1 MGCGGSKPYTEE
13 DNGAKARSDAIDAEL
28 KKARSEMRRDVKLLF
43 LGAGESGKTTVIKQ
57 MRLLSQGTYTDTE
70 REDFREFI
78 FINAVQ
84 SAQVLADAFELLG
97 IDVPTDLQPEIEL
110 LLSLGDH
117 PTLTNTQGDMDSR
130 VGMAISK
137 MWKFPGAKEAVDLSH
152 EFQLN
157 DSAPYFFTNIDRIA
171 KLGGFKQ
178 QRFVPTDQ
186 DILRARVKTTGISEV
201 TFAMKGL
208 NYKCLDVGGQR
219 SERKKWIQCF
229 EDVKV
234 VLFVVS
240 ISEFNQMLYEDE
252 SVNRMDEAKMLWESI
267 SNSKWFHDTP
277 MILFLNKIDLF
288 TAKLNLFEFAETVP
302 GYTGPNTFEAT
313 TSYLINVFRSLYQG
327 PQHRLYHH
335 LTCATDSQ
343 QIRVVLAA
351 VNEQILTM
359 NLASAGMM

>member
-1 MGCGGSKPYTEE
+1 MGCGGSKPYDEQDTS
-13 DNGAKARSDAIDAEL
+13 AKARSDAIDAEL
-28 KKARSEMRRDVKLLF
+28 RKARADMRKDVKLLF

-57 MRLLSQGTYTDTE
+57 MRLMSQGTYTERE

-84 SAQVLADAFELLG
+84 SAQVLADAFDLLG
-97 IDVPTDLQPEIEL
+97 ITLPDELQPQIEL
-110 LLSLGDH
+110 LLSLGEH
-117 PTLTNTQGDMDSR
+117 PTLTNNQGDMNQEIGS
-130 VGMAISK
+130 AIAK
-137 MWKFPGAKEAVDLSH
+137 MWSFSGAKEAVDLSH

-157 DSAPYFFTNIDRIA
+157 DSAPYFFSNIERIA
-171 KLGGFKQ
+171 RLGQ
-178 QRFVPTDQ
+178 YRNERFLPTDQ

-208 NYKCLDVGGQR
+208 NYRCMDVGGQR

-267 SNSKWFHDTP
+267 ANSKWFSDTP
-277 MILFLNKIDLF
+277 MILFLNKIDIF
-288 TAKLNLFEFAETVP
+288 AAKLKLFEFAETVP
-302 GYTGPNTFEAT
+302 GYGGPNTFEAT
-313 TSYLINVFRSLYQG
+313 TSYLIQVFRTLYQG
-327 PQHRLYHH
+327 PQNRLYHH

-359 NLASAGMM
+359 NLANAGMM